1 MTLKTTLLMTSAVWA
16 LLAFWTPSA
25 FAQNASALKTPYIS
39 ANGLFLYRNSNF
51 SKEDDATERNGM
63 DLQEAEL
70 QIYADVDPYSRFSL
84 LMSMEPEYS
93 TDVATGKVTESWSFT
108 PEEAFAELLQI
119 PSTTIKIGKFKAAF
133 GKSNLLHTHAY
144 PFVDAPLVNTTLLG
158 DEGLNDVGVSA
169 AVLLPTNW
177 FSELTLQY
185 LRGEGENEE
194 FNSPTP
200 GDGVELA
207 HWKNLWDLSDALTF
221 EVGLSYAGGTNQL
234 GTTTQLSGADLTF
247 KWRPASGGKY
257 QSWILGTEYID
268 RKTPQPGSTTENGQG
283 YNVWGQ
289 YQFAERWAALLRYDY
304 LKVDGAD
311 AAVNSQALTND
322 TTNKYSASIVFSASE
337 FSSYRL
343 EYDWVHGP
351 QNANGESNEQKLY
364 LQANFT
370 IGSHPAHSY

>member
-257 QSWILGTEYID
+257 QSWIARTLSQRLNPRCFKLKTLSKDQVRITKLHHKGGLRFNLVRILSALRNRRGIHLIAANRLHD
-268 RKTPQPGSTTENGQG
+268 RTKIWSCCHD
-283 YNVWGQ
+283 
-289 YQFAERWAALLRYDY
+289 F
-304 LKVDGAD
+304 
-311 AAVNSQALTND
+311 
-322 TTNKYSASIVFSASE
+322 
-337 FSSYRL
+337 
-343 EYDWVHGP
+343 
-351 QNANGESNEQKLY
+351 
-364 LQANFT
+364 
-370 IGSHPAHSY
+370 